1 MILGDQVTVQAITG
15 TAQPGQFDT
24 PAYVYFAASVEQ
36 TSELAGVQAVTTM
49 RAILP
54 GRLPRELSTT
64 TDRILWRGKS
74 YRIIGE
80 PMARMRGKNVHH
92 WTINLE
98 RTSAG

>member
-1 MILGDQVTVQAITG
+1 MILGDQVTVQATTG

-24 PAYVYFAASVEQ
+24 SAYVYWASSVEHV
-36 TSELAGVQAVTTM
+36 TELAGVQAVTTL

-54 GRLPRELSTT
+54 AQLPRELSTS
-64 TDRILWRGKS
+64 TDRILWRGDS

-80 PMARMRGKNVHH
+80 PMARMRRGRVHH

-98 RTSAG
+98 RISAG